1 MVVVGGFSTSDP
13 LLNSLPRS
21 ADGLSSI
28 LGLAANKTVTCVSYF
43 RAHAK
48 KEKNNKRWG
57 WGMLLSVL
65 QCIQNSLQ
73 IKLRE
78 VRKGINYKIKIKDS
92 TSYM

>member
-1 MVVVGGFSTSDP
+1 
-13 LLNSLPRS
+13 
-21 ADGLSSI
+21 
-28 LGLAANKTVTCVSYF
+28 
-43 RAHAK
+43 
-48 KEKNNKRWG
+48 
-57 WGMLLSVL
+57 MLLSVL